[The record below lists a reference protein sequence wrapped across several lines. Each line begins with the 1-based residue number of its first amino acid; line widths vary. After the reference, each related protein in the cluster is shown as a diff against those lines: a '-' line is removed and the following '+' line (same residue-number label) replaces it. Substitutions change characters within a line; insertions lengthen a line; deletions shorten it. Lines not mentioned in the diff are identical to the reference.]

1 MHYKRSALTT
11 ENYTKQNKIN
21 KSTSCTDRLFRNF
34 QPNHFNPTQ
43 RVASKTYL
51 LTKNNLFISS
61 SAGTYLVLDTS
72 QEESYNTGL
81 FFTITD
87 YSSPPALFSII
98 SLSLSTD
105 DCRTPQS
112 AVMHVRQGEGAVAVF
127 QWKNFE
133 RQPTALSDHDSSPC
147 VVQRCSATFNWNYF
161 GLSSPRSILL
171 HSSVVFIALLY

>member
-1 MHYKRSALTT
+1 MHNKRSALTT
-11 ENYTKQNKIN
+11 ENYTNQNKIN
-21 KSTSCTDRLFRNF
+21 KRTSCTDRLFRNF
-34 QPNHFNPTQ
+34 HPNQFNPTQ

-51 LTKNNLFISS
+51 LTKNNLSPQALGLISYW
-61 SAGTYLVLDTS
+61 TRPKKKVTTLD
-72 QEESYNTGL
+72 

-105 DCRTPQS
+105 DCITPQS

-127 QWKNFE
+127 EWKNFE

-147 VVQRCSATFNWNYF
+147 VVQCCSATFNWNSF
-161 GLSSPRSILL
+161 GLSFPHTILL